1 MNDQHAEVSPPGRGH
16 RPGGPATPARP
27 EVSEGGS
34 PGTRTGSPGTRT
46 GRSRGRP
53 VVASLVGLVV
63 AISGCATSQ
72 SDASQNATSQS
83 EASRG
88 EAARSATSQGA
99 PSQNVPSQGDASRSA
114 APATPAPERE
124 PLSATDPAGQ
134 TPAGQAA
141 PALPAPDAAIPS
153 DPSRLARALTGT
165 TAQLRLA
172 IDTWRREGDPAKGQP
187 PEPVV
192 LLALH
197 QQRIYRHL
205 VLNPKVAA
213 RTYARLPKALAA
225 EARDNVTAGRG
236 LRSLVKPIS
245 GAAKFRVQ
253 PAKPA
258 DFLLGHFRY
267 AERKFGVDWEV
278 LAAVMFVETKFGR
291 VRSPSHTGAKG
302 PMQFMPRTWDAY
314 GMGGD
319 IQDTRDS
326 LLAAA
331 NYLRASGAPR
341 DYRRALYAYNHSYAY
356 VDAVQLHARQIK
368 RDIRNYYAYYN
379 WQVFVVTTRGDRR
392 LTGP

>member
-1 MNDQHAEVSPPGRGH
+1 MNDQHAEVSRPERDH
-16 RPGGPATPARP
+16 RPGGRTTPAQPDVSQGRP
-27 EVSEGGS
+27 RGM
-34 PGTRTGSPGTRT
+34 RA

-72 SDASQNATSQS
+72 SATSQS
-83 EASRG
+83 
-88 EAARSATSQGA
+88 ATSQSAAA
-99 PSQNVPSQGDASRSA
+99 PQDASSRTGAARDTTPQSA
-114 APATPAPERE
+114 AAPKTTPPPAAE
-124 PLSATDPAGQ
+124 SAGQ

-141 PALPAPDAAIPS
+141 PALPAPDAAIPA
-153 DPSRLARALTGT
+153 DPSRLARSLTTT
-165 TAQLRLA
+165 TARLRRA
-172 IDTWRREGDPAKGQP
+172 VDDWRREGDPAKGQP

-197 QQRIYRHL
+197 QQRIYRYL
-205 VLNPKVAA
+205 VLNPKIAS
-213 RTYARLPKALAA
+213 RTYARLPKALAG

-236 LRSLVKPIS
+236 LRSLVRPIS

-302 PMQFMPRTWDAY
+302 PMQFMPRTWAAY

-392 LTGP
+392 LTGPGLTPGG

>member
-1 MNDQHAEVSPPGRGH
+1 M
-16 RPGGPATPARP
+16 TPARP
-27 EVSEGGS
+27 DASGGRS
-34 PGTRTGSPGTRT
+34 PNVRT

-53 VVASLVGLVV
+53 ILASLVGLVV

-72 SDASQNATSQS
+72 SAASQDS
-83 EASRG
+83 
-88 EAARSATSQGA
+88 AAQGAAQDAASQGA
-99 PSQNVPSQGDASRSA
+99 ARGSTPQSAPSESAAASA
-114 APATPAPERE
+114 APGQKTTPPSETSPAKE
-124 PLSATDPAGQ
+124 SAHQT
-134 TPAGQAA
+134 TPAGQV
-141 PALPAPDAAIPS
+141 PALPSPEAAIPT
-153 DPSRLARALTGT
+153 DPSRLARSLTTT
-165 TAQLRLA
+165 TAELRRA
-172 IDTWRREGDPAKGQP
+172 IDAWRRDGDPGRGSP

-197 QQRIYRHL
+197 QQRIYRYL
-205 VLNPKVAA
+205 VLNPKIAS
-213 RTYARLPKALAA
+213 RTYAKLPKALAGQA
-225 EARDNVTAGRG
+225 KDNVTAGRD
-236 LRSLVKPIS
+236 LRSLVRPIS

-258 DFLLGHFRY
+258 DFLLGHFRH
-267 AERKFGVDWEV
+267 AERRFGVEWEV

-302 PMQFMPRTWDAY
+302 PMQFMPGTWAAY

-341 DYRRALYAYNHSYAY
+341 DYRRALYAYNHSQAY
-356 VDAVQLHARQIK
+356 VNAVLLHTRQIK
-368 RDIRNYYAYYN
+368 QDIRNYYAYYN